1 MTAWIDARDILIVQ
15 SDSTGLGEKGSTSTT
30 GVTPLWELT
39 KSNMDAWWAQQT
51 FALNS
56 SSESAPILIV
66 TGFVAKTADGVP
78 TTLKRSGSDYSATI
92 FAKLVAADR
101 VTMWKNTDGVYT
113 ADPRAVPEA
122 FSIHSLKYDEASE
135 LSYFG
140 AAVLHPTAMVP
151 LMEENIPCY
160 VRNIFNPE
168 FAGTVIQGRSRT
180 LRDVMSTT
188 AASSGGAVVPNW
200 ASDGNGDIPI
210 KGVTSVEKIC
220 LVTLEGASMGGCNVA
235 ERFIGA
241 MANAGI
247 NVLIITQAS
256 SESSITAAVPE
267 NQGPRALK
275 AVENAF
281 ELELARSTVGSVS
294 LSMGMSIVAI
304 VGEGMASR
312 SGVSSTFMAAL
323 ARANVNIRV
332 IAQGSSERQIAVVVN
347 GRDTSR
353 ALRAVHMA
361 FTLSE
366 TRASVTI
373 LGSQGYVGRALC
385 DQIAQQCTELAK
397 DVGVSISVTAA
408 ATSKAMVMAKDSRGL
423 ETNQLSELLGGADA
437 KPFDLEGIT
446 AHITA
451 DINPLRVVIDCTNS
465 DEVGD
470 YYERW
475 LRMGCSII
483 SPGRK
488 VGAGDLG
495 RYHRILQA
503 QRVHAVN
510 VYSESSVGSAL
521 PIISTL
527 QDLLETGDT
536 IRSISGSVS
545 GTMAYALGTM
555 SEEVSFSESLGG
567 ALSLDIPENDLRV
580 DISGMDMA
588 QKVVIL
594 ARHAG
599 LDICV
604 EDVEIENILP
614 AEMNAKAYY
623 EKDGGGDD
631 AVIEDVK
638 KYLDGPM
645 LAKFKDASS
654 KGHRLRYKFEID
666 MESGKCRCFLDGVD
680 TNDPCFRLLRNQNL
694 VAFDTCRYNTSPL
707 IVKGAAA
714 GPELAA
720 SGIFADLLRLTRAFS
735 SNRY

>member
-1 MTAWIDARDILIVQ
+1 MRGGFDPFIEEVKEVVEEN
-15 SDSTGLGEKGSTSTT
+15 TGDDD
-30 GVTPLWELT
+30 V
-39 KSNMDAWWAQQT
+39 A
-51 FALNS
+51 
-56 SSESAPILIV
+56 APILIV

-122 FSIHSLKYDEASE
+122 FSIDSLKYDEASE

-151 LMEENIPCY
+151 LMEENIPCD
-160 VRNIFNPE
+160 VRNIFNPA

-188 AASSGGAVVPNW
+188 PASNAVPSNW
-200 ASDGNGDIPI
+200 VSKSSSGDIPI
-210 KGVTSVEKIC
+210 KGVTSVEKIS
-220 LVTLEGASMGGCNVA
+220 LVTLEGASIGGCNVA

-241 MANAGI
+241 MANVGI

-256 SESSITAAVPE
+256 SESSITVAVPE
-267 NQGPRALK
+267 NQGQRALK

-294 LSMGMSIVAI
+294 LSTGMSIVAI
-304 VGEGMASR
+304 VGEGMASTA
-312 SGVSSTFMAAL
+312 GVSSTFMGSL
-323 ARANVNIRV
+323 ARAKVNIRV

-385 DQIAQQCTELAK
+385 NQIAQQSSELAK
-397 DVGVSISVTAA
+397 DLGVTISVTAA
-408 ATSKAMVMAKDSRGL
+408 ATSKSMVIAKDSRGL
-423 ETNQLSELLGGADA
+423 ETSQLAELLNGDDA
-437 KPFDLEGIT
+437 KPFDLDGIT
-446 AHITA
+446 DHIAT
-451 DINPLRVVIDCTNS
+451 DINPLRVIVDCTNS
-465 DEVGD
+465 DQVGD

-488 VGAGDLG
+488 VGAGDLE
-495 RYHRILQA
+495 RHHRIVQA
-503 QRVHAVN
+503 QREHAVK

-527 QDLLETGDT
+527 NDLLETGDT

-545 GTMAYALGTM
+545 GTMAYALGTL
-555 SEEVSFSESLGG
+555 SEEVSFSEALRG

-594 ARHAG
+594 ARQAG
-599 LDICV
+599 LDVCV
-604 EDVEIENILP
+604 GDVEIENILP
-614 AEMNAKAYY
+614 DEMNAKLYY

-638 KYLDGPM
+638 IFLDGPM
-645 LAKFKDASS
+645 LSKFKDAAS
-654 KGHRLRYKFEID
+654 KGQRLRYKFEID
-666 MESGKCRCFLDGVD
+666 MESGKCRCFLDSVD
-680 TNDPCFRLLRNQNL
+680 TTDPCFRLLRNQNL

-720 SGIFADLLRLTRAFS
+720 SGIFADLLRLTRSFS